1 MGVGSGSQPGA
12 ARSGTESDV
21 TDDEVRQIASMA
33 DQIEMD
39 QDEIDAIGAILI
51 LILCQGYFFY
61 ILPLTYNCQIEP
73 AYLKCY
79 WVAKP
84 TTADI

>member
-12 ARSGTESDV
+12 AASGTESNV

-51 LILCQGYFFY
+51 LILCQG
-61 ILPLTYNCQIEP
+61 
-73 AYLKCY
+73 
-79 WVAKP
+79 
-84 TTADI
+84 